1 MKRLITVLLL
11 IFISVTVTSS
21 GSYGGENLYY
31 SVLFP
36 GWGQM
41 KDGRY
46 GSGTLF
52 MGTELILL
60 TGVLMSNI
68 QYDRDVEQYED
79 ARAAFRTAVY
89 IGDKMDYHREMM
101 DKWDDAD
108 RMDTYRKVLAGA
120 AVGVWAINIVD
131 MMWRGEDRN
140 TQPVSMEVRGEG
152 FLITKSFS
160 F

>member
-1 MKRLITVLLL
+1 MKRFISALLL
-11 IFISVTVTSS
+11 IFIFAAGIATD
-21 GSYGGENLYY
+21 GLCRENTYY

-46 GSGTLF
+46 GKGTLF
-52 MGTELILL
+52 MGAELVLL

-68 QYDRDVEQYED
+68 QYDRDVDQYEE
-79 ARAAFRTAVY
+79 ASAAFRSATY
-89 IGDKMDYHREMM
+89 IGDKLNYNRQMM
-101 DKWDDAD
+101 DRWDDAD

-120 AVGVWAINIVD
+120 AVGVWLLNIAD
-131 MMWRGEDRN
+131 MVWSED
-140 TQPVSMEVRGEG
+140 QKVKPVTLDVREDG
-152 FLITKSFS
+152 FLVTKSFS